1 MFSEPRMIVL
11 TCLAFGAVTIG
22 AYVSQLDN
30 DWSSGRDVSLVADGE
45 RGVTGEGAAAA
56 LSEGRPGVTASAQGM
71 RRHALRDDVA
81 ASRAQANQSVGA
93 QAGDALA
100 IAALQLARE
109 TNPPQQT
116 NAASQPT
123 LKSSRIQTP
132 SAAKNERA
140 HLSHVAPG
148 EHTKAASGNTKKPHS
163 TQSVATSSGSNH
175 ARGGSH
181 RSGSSAERSAKKAA
195 GVAPGEWSL
204 YATQGKDSLP
214 PIPRGGLT
222 SQGDTQAIASN
233 TPKTRAQVEA
243 ELARA
248 RENGSMPA
256 FGNPQ
261 PTAPRP

>member
-1 MFSEPRMIVL
+1 MIVL

-30 DWSSGRDVSLVADGE
+30 DWSSGRDVSLVTDGE
-45 RGVTGEGAAAA
+45 RGVTGDGAATPP
-56 LSEGRPGVTASAQGM
+56 SEGRPGATASAQGL

-81 ASRAQANQSVGA
+81 ASRALTNQSIGA

-116 NAASQPT
+116 NAAPQPA
-123 LKSSRIQTP
+123 LKSSRIQT
-132 SAAKNERA
+132 SSTAKNERA
-140 HLSHVAPG
+140 PQSRVAHG
-148 EHTKAASGNTKKPHS
+148 EHTKGASGNSKKPHS
-163 TQSVATSSGSNH
+163 TQSVATTSGSHH

-181 RSGSSAERSAKKAA
+181 RSGSSAERSAKRAA

-204 YATQGKDSLP
+204 YAGQGSDSLP

-222 SQGDTQAIASN
+222 SQADTPAIAGN
-233 TPKTRAQVEA
+233 APKTRAQVQA
-243 ELARA
+243 ELVRA
-248 RENGSMPA
+248 RENGTMPA

-261 PTAPRP
+261 PTGPRP

>member
-1 MFSEPRMIVL
+1 LFSEPRMIVL

-45 RGVTGEGAAAA
+45 RGVTGEGPATAQ
-56 LSEGRPGVTASAQGM
+56 SEGRPGATPSAQGM
-71 RRHALRDDVA
+71 RRHALREDVA
-81 ASRAQANQSVGA
+81 ASRSQTNQSAGA

-109 TNPPQQT
+109 TNPPPQT
-116 NAASQPT
+116 NAAPQPA
-123 LKSSRIQTP
+123 LKSSRIQT
-132 SAAKNERA
+132 SLVAKNESV
-140 HLSHVAPG
+140 HPGHVAPA
-148 EHTKAASGNTKKPHS
+148 EHAKGASGNTKKPHS
-163 TQSVATSSGSNH
+163 TQSVATTSASHH

-204 YATQGKDSLP
+204 YAGQGSDSLP

-222 SQGDTQAIASN
+222 SQADSQAIASN
-233 TPKTRAQVEA
+233 APKTRAQVQA
-243 ELARA
+243 ELVRA

-256 FGNPQ
+256 FGNPE
-261 PTAPRP
+261 PTGPRP